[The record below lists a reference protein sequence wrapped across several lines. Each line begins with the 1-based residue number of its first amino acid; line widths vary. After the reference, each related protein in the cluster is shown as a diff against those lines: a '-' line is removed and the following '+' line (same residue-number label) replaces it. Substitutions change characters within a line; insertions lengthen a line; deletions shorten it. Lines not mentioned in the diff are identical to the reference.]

1 MAKIVERS
9 VEATLIPLAAADLR
23 EHSRILQTA
32 EDTYIESCIQAA
44 RTYFEDVNDMT
55 FLTTTWKAYWERFET
70 PLIIP
75 RPPYASVTT
84 LTYVNE
90 NGVATGLTE
99 NTDFVVDNKSMFAEV
114 KPYEGLSWPSDVE
127 DDGYNAVVLT
137 FVAGYTTVAAIPATW
152 IHAMRLA
159 VEVMVDRLGP
169 FTPGGG
175 ARFPMPFNT
184 LDTMI
189 GAYAVP
195 QI

>member
-9 VEATLIPLAAADLR
+9 VEATLIPLTAADVR
-23 EHSRILQTA
+23 EHSRINQTE
-32 EDTYIESCIQAA
+32 EDPYIESCIQAA

-55 FLTTTWKAYWERFET
+55 FLTTTWIAYWERFET

-75 RPPYASVTT
+75 RPPYATVTT

-90 NGVATGLTE
+90 NGVVTGITE
-99 NTDFVVDNKSMFAEV
+99 GTDFVVDNKSMFAEI

-137 FVAGYTTVAAIPATW
+137 FVAGYTTVAKIPENF
-152 IHAMRLA
+152 IHGLRMA
-159 VEVMVDRLGP
+159 VEVMADRAGP
-169 FTPGGG
+169 FASAVGD
-175 ARFPMPFNT
+175 RFPMPFNN
-184 LDTMI
+184 LDTMM